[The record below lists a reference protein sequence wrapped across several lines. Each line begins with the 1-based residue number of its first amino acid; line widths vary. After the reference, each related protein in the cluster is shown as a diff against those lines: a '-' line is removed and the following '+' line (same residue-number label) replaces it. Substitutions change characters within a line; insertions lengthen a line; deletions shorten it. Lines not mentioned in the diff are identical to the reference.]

1 MGAILHAQLMYM
13 RFMPLHRECWIQVY
27 AEQLEQSR
35 HAVASEGQTE
45 SCSDAFVVI
54 PMMALR

>member
-1 MGAILHAQLMYM
+1 MYM
-13 RFMPLHRECWIQVY
+13 RLMPLHRECWMQVY